1 MDSFK
6 NLQVLVIASAPGL
19 RSNLRHML
27 GNFGFNTIQ
36 FAVAATA
43 AVRRLRQ
50 QPYDLILC
58 DHELGDGQDGQHL
71 LEDLR
76 QHAIIPRESLFV
88 MITAERNYERVIST
102 AELQPDD
109 YILTPLAA
117 GALHTRLTRIVD
129 RREAFIP
136 AWKAMESGDWL
147 SAIDYCTHAED
158 DFPQYVIDFLRL
170 KAELQ
175 HNIGQLNEAETTY
188 REIFASTS
196 QPWAKLGLAQTL
208 ALKKSYPEAD
218 ALLTELITEND
229 HFMAAYDLLAQV
241 RTDSGQRQAAC
252 SVLKTATGHSP
263 YCIGRQRQL
272 GDLALSVGDAATA
285 ETVLNEVVQQ
295 SAKSDFRDPEDHVR
309 LVQAQLGQNKLDQA
323 RATIKAL
330 ESNMGKQ
337 PKAELCTALANAMVH
352 AKTGDSARART
363 DFATAVK
370 LSTSSATLSV
380 GLAQEVVKSCFA
392 QQLGDVGS
400 EMALNLLRVAG
411 DERTVE
417 STRELLRTQGL
428 EALSQRIE
436 AQIQEEVRQLLTT
449 GAERARADDYDGAV
463 AAMMDAARRM
473 PGHPIVIFNA
483 ALALLRHIERRGW
496 NKGLAQQARTLIER
510 ARELAPANERIAE
523 LAEFMHLLIERER
536 IRPHAESGTAP
547 KRRGARR

>member
-1 MDSFK
+1 MASFE
-6 NLQVLVIASAPGL
+6 NLQVLVIASAPAL

-27 GNFGFNTIQ
+27 DNFGFHAIQ

-43 AVRRLRQ
+43 AVRHLRQ

-76 QHAIIPRESLFV
+76 QHAIIPRDTLFV

-117 GALHTRLTRIVD
+117 GTLHTRLTRIID
-129 RREAFIP
+129 RREALLP

-147 SAIDYCTHAED
+147 SAIDYCTRAED
-158 DFPQYVIDFLRL
+158 NFPQYVLDFLRL

-175 HNIGQLNEAETTY
+175 HNIGQLNEAEATY
-188 REIFASTS
+188 REIFSSTS
-196 QPWAKLGLAQTL
+196 LPWAKFGLAQTL
-208 ALKKSYPEAD
+208 ALKKNYPEAD
-218 ALLTELITEND
+218 TLLTELIAEND

-252 SVLKTATGHSP
+252 AVLKTAAERSP

-272 GDLALSVGDAATA
+272 GDLALSVGDAVTA
-285 ETVLNEVVQQ
+285 EAVLNEVVQQ

-309 LVQAQLGQNKLDQA
+309 LVQAQLVQNKLDQA
-323 RATIKAL
+323 RATVKAL
-330 ESNMGKQ
+330 KSHLGGQ

-363 DFATAVK
+363 DFAAAIK
-370 LSTSSATLSV
+370 LSSASASLSV

-392 QQLGDVGS
+392 QELGDVGS

-417 STRELLRTQGL
+417 STRELLRTHGL
-428 EALSQRIE
+428 ETLSQRIE
-436 AQIQEEVRQLLTT
+436 AQIQGEVRQLLTT
-449 GAERARADDYDGAV
+449 GADRAHADDYDGAV
-463 AAMMDAARRM
+463 TSMMDAARRM

-496 NKGLAQQARTLIER
+496 NKALAQQARTLIER

-536 IRPHAESGTAP
+536 LRSHADSDTSA
-547 KRRGARR
+547 KQRVAQR